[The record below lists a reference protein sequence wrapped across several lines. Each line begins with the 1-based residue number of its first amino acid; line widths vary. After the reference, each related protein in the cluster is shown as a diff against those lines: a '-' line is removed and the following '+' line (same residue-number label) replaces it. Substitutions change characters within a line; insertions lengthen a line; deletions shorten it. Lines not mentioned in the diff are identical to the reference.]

1 MTLANRLSILN
12 LCPPDILL
20 LIDCLTIV
28 EGIVLVVFIVFVFVV
43 LNVLYGCCCARV
55 LVKLVLIPLF
65 GVVVVVY
72 GYVVVA
78 YVFVFIYVDVGAGV
92 SYSSGLALKSATGA
106 TCSYRLS
113 C

>member
-1 MTLANRLSILN
+1 M
-12 LCPPDILL
+12 
-20 LIDCLTIV
+20 DCLTIV
-28 EGIVLVVFIVFVFVV
+28 EGIVFVVFVVLIVFVV
-43 LNVLYGCCCARV
+43 LNVLYGCCCCARV

-78 YVFVFIYVDVGAGV
+78 YVFVFVYADVGADVGV
-92 SYSSGLALKSATGA
+92 SYSSGLVLKSATGA